1 MSFQDS
7 AERASKQLL
16 PGIVMRTFW
25 GEKMLMALVNLAP
38 HAVIPPHSHPYEQIG
53 MAHEGTCAFTI
64 ADETRQVQSGDVW
77 VIPSGVMHSV
87 VMGDTPG
94 LVVEFFSP
102 ARDDYKY

>member
-1 MSFQDS
+1 MYFQDS
-7 AERASKQLL
+7 AERVSKQLL
-16 PGIVMRTFW
+16 PGVMMRTFW

-38 HAVIPPHSHPYEQIG
+38 HAIIPPHNHPYEQIG
-53 MAHEGTCAFTI
+53 IALEGACTFTI
-64 ADETRQVQSGDVW
+64 AEETRQVKSGDTW

-87 VMGDTPG
+87 VMGDAPG